1 MAAFVEVAAADLFS
15 KGLAELRDGKRLHA
29 LSFFEKSY
37 KVEKNTECGSYLG
50 YLIAQERGRIIEG
63 LSLCNAALEA
73 DGENP
78 MFYLNL
84 GRVLYKAERKV
95 EAIQTV
101 RRALYCG
108 PCLDAEAW
116 LEVAGK
122 RRKPLFPF
130 LPRRHFLNKYGGII
144 MSRLSR
150 LKKTS

>member
-1 MAAFVEVAAADLFS
+1 MAAFVDAVAEDLFG
-15 KGLAELRDGKRLHA
+15 KALAELRDGRRLHA

-37 KVEKNTECGSYLG
+37 KAEKNVECGSYLG

-63 LSLCNAALEA
+63 LSLCNAALDA
-73 DGENP
+73 NGENP
-78 MFYLNL
+78 VFYLNL

-108 PCLDAEAW
+108 PCPEAEQW
-116 LEVAGK
+116 LEATGK
-122 RRKPLFPF
+122 RRRPAFPF
-130 LPRRHFLNKYGGII
+130 LPRKHFLNKYAGII
-144 MSRLSR
+144 ASRLAR